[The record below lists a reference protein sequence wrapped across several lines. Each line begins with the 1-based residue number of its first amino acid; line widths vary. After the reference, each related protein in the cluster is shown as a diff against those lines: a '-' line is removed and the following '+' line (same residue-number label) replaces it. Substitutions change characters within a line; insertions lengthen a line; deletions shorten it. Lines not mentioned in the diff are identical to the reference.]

1 MKGKVTDMEE
11 KQLRELLLE
20 RLHLEV
26 PLFKDS
32 MLRKSKADIYAGSY
46 KIELY
51 VNLYEILAVEA
62 ERMSEPLLR
71 GLLYQRSGIL
81 DAFYEEWLTKDDSFY
96 TELRNHVEDGL
107 EVLSADGADKGK
119 ETGYGEKFDK
129 AA

>member
-26 PLFKDS
+26 QLFKDS

-51 VNLYEILAVEA
+51 VNLYEILVVKA
-62 ERMSEPLLR
+62 ERMQEPLLR
-71 GLLYQRSGIL
+71 KLLYQRSGIL
-81 DAFYEEWLTKDDSFY
+81 DAIYEDWMDSPDSFY
-96 TELRNHVEDGL
+96 AEYREFVDDELRELTDRGKEDGN
-107 EVLSADGADKGK
+107 
-119 ETGYGEKFDK
+119 GEKHDQ